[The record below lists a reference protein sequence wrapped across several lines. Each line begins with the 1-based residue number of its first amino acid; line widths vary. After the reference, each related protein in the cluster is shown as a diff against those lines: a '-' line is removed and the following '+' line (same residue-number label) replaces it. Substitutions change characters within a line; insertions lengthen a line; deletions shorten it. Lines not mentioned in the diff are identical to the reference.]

1 MTARIPKVNDKNL
14 DDLIN
19 CLANCLG
26 TFFNSVLFASSNNRN
41 LETINRHL
49 LLHGNAEN
57 NNIFN
62 QKNCLIL
69 MFCLDALL
77 VIEMIQN
84 KKFPGILN
92 ATEEDLKKIEKRE
105 FIYDQILKS
114 IFENEN
120 ILKKELLKEHV

>member
-1 MTARIPKVNDKNL
+1 
-14 DDLIN
+14 
-19 CLANCLG
+19 
-26 TFFNSVLFASSNNRN
+26 
-41 LETINRHL
+41 
-49 LLHGNAEN
+49 
-57 NNIFN
+57 
-62 QKNCLIL
+62 